1 MHLPASIFARTH
13 ELYLMVD
20 IRMVRRAGSYV
31 WLLTGAL
38 ALIALLIWAMATF
51 LGDPTERAERTR
63 IGAAANFGAERAPV
77 LPPRPASF
85 ASLAPLEQGD
95 LGRLVHLTGTVE
107 SRVANAAWVRTADG
121 RRILVRFEPP
131 PPEQALAGIRSGGGI
146 DVEGYLQDISR
157 AEFRAWA
164 DTLRISLPRPSPTTR
179 FGQAPSPEFLRT
191 DSLYIR
197 EFYISVRPE
206 GLTRRQEDGSAA
218 GGRQ

>member
-1 MHLPASIFARTH
+1 
-13 ELYLMVD
+13 MVD
-20 IRMVRRAGSYV
+20 IRMVRRSSSYV

-38 ALIALLIWAMATF
+38 ALVALLIWAAATY
-51 LGDPTERAERTR
+51 LGDPTERTERTR
-63 IGAAANFGAERAPV
+63 IGAAANFGGDRAPV
-77 LPPRPASF
+77 LPAQPAAF
-85 ASLAPLEQGD
+85 ASMTPLEQGD

-107 SRVANAAWVRTADG
+107 SRVVASTAWVRAADG

-131 PPEQALAGIRSGGGI
+131 PPEGALAGIRSGGRI
-146 DVEGYLQDISR
+146 DVEGYLQSMAV

-164 DTLRISLPRPSPTTR
+164 DTLRISLPRPPPATR

-206 GLTRRQEDGSAA
+206 GLTRRQEETSAV
-218 GGRQ
+218 GGRR